1 MRSKLTCC
9 NTLVFLLVMGWLSG
23 IAFPARAQHLT
34 PAQEKVFQQHED
46 TLKGYADSIVNAET
60 ATKRFVADSSF
71 IRSLV
76 RALREPN
83 SFYYPFDS
91 LETIS
96 RLYAPDSSF
105 RIFTWQFKKDDYL
118 YLQEGAIQM
127 KQADGSLK
135 LFPLFDYSMFTSK
148 PLDSVRTRRNW
159 IGAIYYKIILKTW
172 QGRKYYTLLGFD
184 DFSETSNKK
193 WMEVL
198 TFNEQGEPQFGGPYF
213 SFAQDSVHKPVQY
226 RFNIEYKKEAATRF
240 NYDPDMDM
248 VVFDHLVPEGDQ
260 PQKKDTYVPDG
271 DFEAFQWKSGHW
283 VHVEKKLFTFALKDG
298 QAPQESKL
306 LDDNG
311 KSNEQQLQE
320 ATNKNLK
327 KKPNNN

>member
-1 MRSKLTCC
+1 MRIKLPCC
-9 NTLVFLLVMGWLSG
+9 NTFVFLSIVTLLSG
-23 IAFPARAQHLT
+23 VAFPAGAQHVT
-34 PAQEKVFQQHED
+34 PAQEKVLEQHED
-46 TLKGYADSIVNAET
+46 SLKGYAYDIVNAET

-76 RALREPN
+76 RSLREPN

-105 RIFTWQFKKDDYL
+105 RIITWQFKKDDYL

-127 KQADGSLK
+127 NEPDGSLK
-135 LFPLFDYSMFTSK
+135 LFPLFDYSMFTEK

-159 IGAIYYKIILKTW
+159 IGAIYYKVILKTW

-184 DFSETSNKK
+184 DFSPTSNKK

-198 TFNEQGEPQFGGPYF
+198 TFNSQGEPQFGGPYF

-226 RFNIEYKKEAATRF
+226 RFDIEYKKEATTRF
-240 NYDPDMDM
+240 NYDPDMDL
-248 VVFDHLVPEGDQ
+248 VVYDHLVPEGDE
-260 PQKKDTYVPDG
+260 PKKKDTYIPDG
-271 DFEAFQWKSGHW
+271 DFEGFQWKEGRW
-283 VHVEKKLFTFALKDG
+283 VHIEKKLFNFALKDG
-298 QAPQESKL
+298 EAPQDAKL
-306 LDDNG
+306 MDDNG
-311 KSNEQQLQE
+311 NINEQQLQQS
-320 ATNKNLK
+320 TNKNLK